1 MGWRPSM
8 TIMMPDPIRRP
19 LRRVRIILVSLGR
32 REDFGMEENTFKT
45 LYRRL
50 VERCELS
57 PQEAKKLLQ
66 RILTILQ
73 NMTGEEA
80 P

>member
-1 MGWRPSM
+1 
-8 TIMMPDPIRRP
+8 
-19 LRRVRIILVSLGR
+19 
-32 REDFGMEENTFKT
+32 MEENTFKT

-50 VERCELS
+50 VERCALS

>member
-1 MGWRPSM
+1 
-8 TIMMPDPIRRP
+8 
-19 LRRVRIILVSLGR
+19 
-32 REDFGMEENTFKT
+32 MEENTFKT

-50 VERCELS
+50 VERWELS

>member
-1 MGWRPSM
+1 
-8 TIMMPDPIRRP
+8 
-19 LRRVRIILVSLGR
+19 
-32 REDFGMEENTFKT
+32 MEEKEFRR

>member
-1 MGWRPSM
+1 ME
-8 TIMMPDPIRRP
+8 D
-19 LRRVRIILVSLGR
+19 
-32 REDFGMEENTFKT
+32 REFRL

-50 VERCELS
+50 VDRWELS

>member
-1 MGWRPSM
+1 
-8 TIMMPDPIRRP
+8 
-19 LRRVRIILVSLGR
+19 
-32 REDFGMEENTFKT
+32 MEEKEFRR

-50 VERCELS
+50 VERWELS

>member
-1 MGWRPSM
+1 
-8 TIMMPDPIRRP
+8 
-19 LRRVRIILVSLGR
+19 
-32 REDFGMEENTFKT
+32 MEENTFKT

-57 PQEAKKLLQ
+57 HQEAKKLLQ

>member
-1 MGWRPSM
+1 
-8 TIMMPDPIRRP
+8 
-19 LRRVRIILVSLGR
+19 
-32 REDFGMEENTFKT
+32 MEEKEFRQ

-50 VERCELS
+50 VERWELS

>member
-1 MGWRPSM
+1 
-8 TIMMPDPIRRP
+8 
-19 LRRVRIILVSLGR
+19 
-32 REDFGMEENTFKT
+32 MEENTFKT

-50 VERCELS
+50 VDRCEL
-57 PQEAKKLLQ
+57 PPAVAEKLLQ